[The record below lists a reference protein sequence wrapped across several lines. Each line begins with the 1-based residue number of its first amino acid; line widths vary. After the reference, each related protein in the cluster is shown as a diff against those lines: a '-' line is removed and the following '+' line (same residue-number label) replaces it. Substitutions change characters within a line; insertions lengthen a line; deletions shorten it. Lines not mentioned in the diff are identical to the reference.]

1 MTPLINGTAYAWS
14 QIELRL
20 FNTVVAGIKSIEYSD
35 KQEMVNNYGAGQYP
49 VSRSYGKYEAE
60 AKIKLEMAEV
70 VALQK
75 AAPNGRLQDIPEFDI
90 PVAYLPQG
98 GVIVADTLKNCR
110 FKSNARAANS
120 GEAEGIDVELELI
133 LSHIAWGQ

>member
-1 MTPLINGTAYAWS
+1 MTPLINGTAYTWS

-60 AKIKLEMAEV
+60 AKIELEMAEV
-70 VALQK
+70 VALQS
-75 AAPNGRLQDIPEFDI
+75 AIQSGRLQDIPEFDI
-90 PVAYLPQG
+90 PVSYLPIG
-98 GVIVADTLKNCR
+98 GKIVTDTLRNCR
-110 FKSNARAANS
+110 FKSNGRAAKS
-120 GEAEGIDVELELI
+120 GEAEGINVELELI
-133 LSHIAWGQ
+133 LSHITWGK